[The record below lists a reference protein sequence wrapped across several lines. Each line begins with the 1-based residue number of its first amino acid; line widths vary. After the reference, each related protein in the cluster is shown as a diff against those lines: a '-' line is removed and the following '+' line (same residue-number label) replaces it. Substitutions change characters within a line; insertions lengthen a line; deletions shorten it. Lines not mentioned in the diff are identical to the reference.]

1 MLIRQIW
8 MNGPNTGLFVKPF
21 FWVTPGPCSQ
31 SLLSPVINCWGRFFV
46 KCCPRF
52 LRLSSVYFESIKCGE
67 TWWRS
72 QTIHTWE
79 SERGRYLSSIKQSG
93 HQCKL
98 RWKIC
103 LHQSHFCLPH
113 WGGQRETYCWITAVP
128 KCWNVWNKKRLN
140 WTHDF
145 TVGPARI
152 VKYLSL
158 ISKLQQRKTPVF
170 NWVYF
175 SAGSRIVLLNC
186 FKKIA
191 REWDD

>member
-1 MLIRQIW
+1 MYALHYQLLTFRVLHNWGFNFLFIMLIRQIW

-72 QTIHTWE
+72 QTIHTLE

-103 LHQSHFCLPH
+103 LHQSHFCL
-113 WGGQRETYCWITAVP
+113 I
-128 KCWNVWNKKRLN
+128 KLN
-140 WTHDF
+140 TWLHSR
-145 TVGPARI
+145 P
-152 VKYLSL
+152 
-158 ISKLQQRKTPVF
+158 SKD
-170 NWVYF
+170 
-175 SAGSRIVLLNC
+175 C
-186 FKKIA
+186 
-191 REWDD
+191 